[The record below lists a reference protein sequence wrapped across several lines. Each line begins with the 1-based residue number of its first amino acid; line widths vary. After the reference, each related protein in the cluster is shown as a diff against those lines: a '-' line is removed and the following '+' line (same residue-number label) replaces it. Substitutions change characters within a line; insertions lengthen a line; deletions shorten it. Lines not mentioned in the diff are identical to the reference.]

1 MIEKL
6 PGPAT
11 LFGDPVGKIEG
22 VTFEEC
28 YEKCLQNEQCRSLVY
43 GEKKKNCLF
52 KSQNHTA
59 SSAIKYKSSAWFSAY
74 KVCGKGSNCIGL
86 LDLDNLLNI
95 GSCWLGLLLLIR

>member
-74 KVCGKGSNCIGL
+74 KVCGKGNNCIGL
-86 LDLDNLLNI
+86 LDLDNLLI
-95 GSCWLGLLLLIR
+95 IVG